1 MIIWDRIYNWFSD
14 IKERNGFL
22 REWNKRAKEAFIDGD
37 IPTLLEART
46 TIGSFE
52 FKHDFSKF
60 MAGGFRVKALSGKSM
75 TKAELLRIGN
85 MILSDEKR
93 VKQLV
98 AHGYDTLEVHD
109 SHGVI
114 GLKWQIVKHIISL
127 PSKEN
132 DN

>member
-1 MIIWDRIYNWFSD
+1 MIILDSIYKWFAD

-22 REWNKRAKEAFIDGD
+22 REWNRLAKEAFIEGD
-37 IPTLLEART
+37 IPTLLEAKT

-52 FKHDFSKF
+52 YRHDFSKF
-60 MAGGFRVKALSGKSM
+60 MAGGFRVKALSGKALS
-75 TKAELLRIGN
+75 KEDLLRIGN
-85 MILSDEKR
+85 MILNDEKR

-109 SHGVI
+109 NVGDI

-127 PSKEN
+127 PS
-132 DN
+132 